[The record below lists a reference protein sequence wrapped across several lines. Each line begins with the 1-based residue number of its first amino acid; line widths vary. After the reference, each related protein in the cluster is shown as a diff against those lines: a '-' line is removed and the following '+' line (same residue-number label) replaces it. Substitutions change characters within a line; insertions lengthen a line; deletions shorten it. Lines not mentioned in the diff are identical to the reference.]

1 MDDPAFYQQAYGYQ
15 VKHPQK
21 HNEDHVLVFSLNF
34 DLISTSTENVDL
46 DSHDDESKKK
56 MLE

>member
-1 MDDPAFYQQAYGYQ
+1 MDEPVFQQQAHGYQ

-21 HNEDHVLVFSLNF
+21 HNEDYVLVFSLNF
-34 DLISTSTENVDL
+34 DLISTSTENVGL
-46 DSHDDESKKK
+46 DSRDDGSKK